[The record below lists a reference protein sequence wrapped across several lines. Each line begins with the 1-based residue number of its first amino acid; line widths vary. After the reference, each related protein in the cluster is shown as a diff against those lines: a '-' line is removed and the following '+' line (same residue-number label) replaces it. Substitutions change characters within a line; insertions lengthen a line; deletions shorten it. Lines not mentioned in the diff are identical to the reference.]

1 MSKALFTKSDY
12 KKLIKEAARHDQ
24 LYYQHSTPEISDYD
38 YDLLIKEI
46 ERIEKAHPEW
56 VKKDSPSTSI
66 ATDSVGGFKTVIHNY
81 PMLSLSNTYCEEE
94 VEAFID
100 RVKKL
105 SEKSDLAFNVELKMD
120 GVALSLIYEDGLFM
134 RAVTRGNGR
143 EGDDV
148 TENARGIKNLPQ
160 KLIGEPLGI
169 LEFRAE
175 VYLPLAEFERLNKE
189 RESQGQELY
198 ANPRN
203 AASGSLKLLNPAESK
218 KRGLEIVIYD
228 LLNPPKNI
236 HFQSEIAPYLKDFG
250 LPVFINKWTQKAY
263 SAQEILS
270 FAHLV
275 ENMRSAL
282 PFQIDGVVIKL
293 DDLDLRSSMG
303 STHKSPRW
311 AVAYKFSPEQAETVI
326 EKISIQVGR
335 TGVLTPVAH
344 LKPVLLSG
352 STISRAT
359 LHNQDEI
366 DRKDIREGDQVI
378 IEKGGDVIPKIVSV
392 VINPQK
398 VRGKKWHFPTT
409 CPYCGSAL
417 VHNEG
422 EVAIRCGAKQ
432 NCSGQYIARIKH
444 FVSKGAMNIETF
456 GVKVVEQ
463 LYEAKLL
470 QSLTDI
476 YRLKASDLNDLEGF
490 GQKSIH
496 LLLTHIE
503 TSKDCELYRFIFAL
517 GIPFVGVVAAKAIS
531 EKVKSIDQLL
541 DVSYDD
547 LIGIEGVGEKVAE
560 SILNYVQDKSNCEE
574 IKTFMRLGISP
585 REIVEKRKDHPFS
598 GRQFVITGTLENYD
612 RTEAKELI
620 ESLGGKV
627 LSTLSKQTEYLLLG
641 KNPGSKYKKA
651 LELNVKILTE
661 EAFKGMV

>member
-1 MSKALFTKSDY
+1 
-12 KKLIKEAARHDQ
+12 
-24 LYYQHSTPEISDYD
+24 
-38 YDLLIKEI
+38 
-46 ERIEKAHPEW
+46 
-56 VKKDSPSTSI
+56 
-66 ATDSVGGFKTVIHNY
+66 
-81 PMLSLSNTYCEEE
+81 
-94 VEAFID
+94 
-100 RVKKL
+100 
-105 SEKSDLAFNVELKMD
+105 
-120 GVALSLIYEDGLFM
+120 
-134 RAVTRGNGR
+134 
-143 EGDDV
+143 
-148 TENARGIKNLPQ
+148 
-160 KLIGEPLGI
+160 
-169 LEFRAE
+169 
-175 VYLPLAEFERLNKE
+175 
-189 RESQGQELY
+189 LY

-250 LPVFINKWTQKAY
+250 LPVFLNKWTQKAY

-422 EVAIRCGAKQ
+422 QVAIRCGAKQ

-503 TSKDCELYRFIFAL
+503 KSKDCELYRFIFAL

-574 IKTFMRLGISP
+574 IKTFMKLGISP

-612 RTEAKELI
+612 RTEVKELI